1 MMNVDYESPKMQ
13 EIDLFDSCILCL
25 SVVVEGN
32 VDDVDRDDFDW

>member
-1 MMNVDYESPKMQ
+1 MQ
-13 EIDLFDSCILCL
+13 EIDLLDSCTLCL

>member
-1 MMNVDYESPKMQ
+1 MMIVYESPKMQ
-13 EIDLFDSCILCL
+13 EIDLFDLSILCL